1 MNMKDLPEEFA
12 VVGTER
18 RFFIHT
24 PSLAVIEYALTVRE
38 ILGSGIIGIMAVMP
52 PRLPLMWRYPG
63 AVKVLDFTFGG
74 PHGEEA
80 WLEYH
85 RNPFFRD
92 LWLATVLPE
101 PPKNPCREILH
112 EEQHTRPVPRLQ
124 YIIQSIA
131 KHREPDRG
139 CYLHLPQ

>member
-1 MNMKDLPEEFA
+1 MNLRDLPEEVA
-12 VVGTER
+12 VVGVER
-18 RFFIHT
+18 RFFIRT

-38 ILGSGIIGIMAVMP
+38 ILGSGIIGIRAVMP
-52 PRLPLMWRYPG
+52 PRLPLMWSYPG

-92 LWLATVLPE
+92 LWLATVLPA

-112 EEQHTRPVPRLQ
+112 ERESSAIPNVRE
-124 YIIQSIA
+124 IIDSIRRN
-131 KHREPDRG
+131 READRG
-139 CYLHLPQ
+139 FYLHLPQ